1 MELLTKDGKR
11 VVTLNQYG
19 YEWGMTFVNGGCDE
33 AMIDTGDS
41 SAQEDFFAYL
51 EESDLSA
58 ETISYLKENF
68 FEDRI
73 WAMEVEEGAEEA
85 LLENGYCKNSNYYFT
100 LGANE

>member
-51 EESDLSA
+51 EEISDLSA
-58 ETISYLKENF
+58 EAILYLKENF

-100 LGANE
+100 LGSE